1 MKEFNLVFI
10 GMDTPKSF
18 IECAFL
24 EGGFRRGFRR
34 RYAGHHG
41 RIKTTK
47 KKVIKMVRQFES
59 KYPGA
64 SLPIKLKLFVSCCTI
79 FEV

>member
-10 GMDTPKSF
+10 GMDTHKSF

-24 EGGFRRGFRR
+24 EDGYQGKS
-34 RYAGHHG
+34 GHHG

-47 KKVIKMVRQFES
+47 KS
-59 KYPGA
+59 H
-64 SLPIKLKLFVSCCTI
+64 
-79 FEV
+79 